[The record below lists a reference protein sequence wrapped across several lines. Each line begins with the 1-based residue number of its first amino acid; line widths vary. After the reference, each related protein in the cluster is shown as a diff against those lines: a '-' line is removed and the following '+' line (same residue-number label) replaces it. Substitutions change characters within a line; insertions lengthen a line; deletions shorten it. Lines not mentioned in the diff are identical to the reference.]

1 MNQLTTQ
8 WISEKSSIRR
18 YIYIYIY
25 IYTIKASLLIK
36 FEIV

>member
-25 IYTIKASLLIK
+25 LHNQSI
-36 FEIV
+36 IVDKI

>member
-25 IYTIKASLLIK
+25 IYLHNQSI
-36 FEIV
+36 IVDKI

>member
-25 IYTIKASLLIK
+25 TIKASLLIK

>member
-18 YIYIYIY
+18 FIYIHTYI
-25 IYTIKASLLIK
+25 IHNQII
-36 FEIV
+36 IVDKI